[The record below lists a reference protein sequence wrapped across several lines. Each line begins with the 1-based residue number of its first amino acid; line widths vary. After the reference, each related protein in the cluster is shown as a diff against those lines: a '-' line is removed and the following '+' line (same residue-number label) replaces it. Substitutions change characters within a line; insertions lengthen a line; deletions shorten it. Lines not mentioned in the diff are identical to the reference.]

1 MLKLSRVLSSR
12 FIISVSLFFS
22 VFSSG
27 IAASPVDEITHV
39 QNIVLQEKLWQ
50 DVEWHDLLHYE
61 LDSGSVSGFQ
71 SEVDDP
77 RFFNADDGKSNPRSE
92 LLATIASFYMPVTDV
107 EQHPQCR
114 FVARLHWL
122 QRQLAN
128 EITDLPVV
136 DCSDYKKWRAVVPDY
151 KVTLIFPT
159 YHLNSPSSMFGHTL
173 LRLDKSASEN
183 SSDWLSMA
191 VNFGANV
198 SNQDNSLFYA
208 LKGLSGGYPGFFIVE
223 PYFNKIKE
231 YNQREKRDIWEY
243 PLNLTPEETR
253 RMVEHLWELKSIAFD
268 YYFLDENCSYR
279 LLELLEVARPGI
291 DLTSEY
297 GLSVIPVDTV
307 RSIKQAGLIE
317 GSYYRPSQVT
327 VLENLV
333 EQIHPQYRH
342 YIKDL
347 SVDSSILN
355 TAEFKEIPATDK
367 KIIINT
373 AYKYLRFLLT
383 GEERDEKSAAT
394 SHQLL
399 LALSESS
406 AQDTG
411 VLPVQPSHPENGH
424 HSKRVS
430 VNLGRENK
438 LNYAELGLRLA
449 FQGFEDNQQGFLQ
462 GAQIN
467 MGNLLLRVIEDE
479 SVVLQRFDVID
490 IFSLTPRTKLFDP
503 LSWKVYTGLER
514 QLTNGK
520 DRLVAH
526 VTAGAGVTYAPVDD
540 MLVYGLLTAR
550 LESNKGFEKTLEYAL
565 GIDSGLLYYFD
576 TSTARIELSGEEC
589 HNNEYRHRATYSHNF
604 AISRNNSIK
613 LGLSH
618 EEQKSISFAEFNLS
632 YQHYFF

>member
-22 VFSSG
+22 VCSSG
-27 IAASPVDEITHV
+27 IAASPVDEITYV

-92 LLATIASFYMPVTDV
+92 LLATVASFYMLVTDV

-208 LKGLSGGYPGFFIVE
+208 FKGLSGGYPGFFIVE

-268 YYFLDENCSYR
+268 YYFFDENCSYR

-479 SVVLQRFDVID
+479 SVVLQRLDVID

-526 VTAGAGVTYAPVDD
+526 VTGGAGVTYAPVDD

-576 TSTARIELSGEEC
+576 TSTARIELSGEEF
-589 HNNEYRHRATYSHNF
+589 HNNEYRYRATYSHNF

>member
-576 TSTARIELSGEEC
+576 TSTARIELSGEEF